1 MPTVDKRIEL
11 LETLRNIA
19 VKTPTNDVEVPES
32 VVGFGTIEYKAQTC
46 SACKKCIEACEPVA
60 LDMDQTLNMHDYLRV
75 TVPQEGFRSK
85 NREELVTLLQNLK
98 QDYDSGDVQAIS
110 VPVGLPGYGS
120 IVWSAEQCIACDKCI
135 EACPEDCLTLQKTY
149 KLPEIIGPIEA
160 PPPKPTVKDWEPFIV
175 CFVCWECSHAAA
187 DLAGLMHL
195 HYPASIRTIRL
206 PCSGALEP
214 IHIMTAM
221 ANGADGVLVT
231 GCLLSEC
238 HYGGDSPK
246 AGNFMQEGF
255 VKFWSDI
262 FEEIG
267 IGGRLF
273 IDFASAAMGIK
284 FAEIVE
290 TFTEQIRKLG
300 PTPIKAKT
308 EVQE

>member
-1 MPTVDKRIEL
+1 MDKRMDL
-11 LETLRNIA
+11 LEAIRSIA
-19 VKTPTNDVEVPES
+19 VKTPMNDIEVPEK

-46 SACKKCIEACEPVA
+46 SACKKCILACEPGA
-60 LDMDQTLNMHDYLRV
+60 LDIDATMSLPDYV
-75 TVPQEGFRSK
+75 KAAVPVEGFRSK
-85 NREELVTLLQNLK
+85 NRETLVTLLQNLK
-98 QDYDSGDVQAIS
+98 GDIDYGDVQAIS
-110 VPVGLPGYGS
+110 VPEGLAGYGS
-120 IVWSAEQCIACDKCI
+120 ITWSAEQCIACEKCI
-135 EACPEDCLTLQKTY
+135 EACPENCLTLKKVY
-149 KLPEIIGPIEA
+149 KLPEVVGEVETTPMER
-160 PPPKPTVKDWEPFIV
+160 KEKDWEPFII

-195 HYPASIRTIRL
+195 HYPATIRTIRI

-221 ANGADGVLVT
+221 AQGADGVLVT
-231 GCLLSEC
+231 GCLLHEC

-246 AGNFMQEGF
+246 AGNFMQYDF

-262 FEEIG
+262 FDEIG
-267 IGGRLF
+267 IGGRLY

-300 PTPIKAKT
+300 PSPIPVKT

>member
-1 MPTVDKRIEL
+1 MDKRMQL
-11 LETLRNIA
+11 LDAIRAIA
-19 VKTPTNDVEVPES
+19 VKTPTRDIEVPES
-32 VVGFGTIEYKAQTC
+32 VVGFGTIDYKAQTC
-46 SACKKCIEACEPVA
+46 SACKKCILACEPGA
-60 LDMDQTLNMHDYLRV
+60 LDIEGTLNMHDYLRV

-85 NREELVTLLQNLK
+85 NRETLVTLLQTLK
-98 QDYDSGDVQAIS
+98 GDYASGDVQAIS
-110 VPVGLPGYGS
+110 VPEGLPGYGS
-120 IVWSAEQCIACDKCI
+120 IMWSAEMCIACEKCI
-135 EACPEDCLTLQKTY
+135 EACPENCLTLQKTY
-149 KLPEIIGPIEA
+149 KLQEIVGPVEA
-160 PPPKPTVKDWEPFIV
+160 PAPRPADKDWEPFIV

-187 DLAGLMHL
+187 DLVGLMHL
-195 HYPASIRTIRL
+195 HYPASIRTIRI

-221 ANGADGVLVT
+221 EQGADGVLVT

-246 AGNFMQEGF
+246 AGNFMQYDF
-255 VKFWSDI
+255 VQFWSNL

-267 IGGRLF
+267 IGGRLY

-290 TFTEQIRKLG
+290 KFTDQIKKLG
-300 PTPIKAKT
+300 PSPIPVKT

>member
-1 MPTVDKRIEL
+1 
-11 LETLRNIA
+11 
-19 VKTPTNDVEVPES
+19 
-32 VVGFGTIEYKAQTC
+32 
-46 SACKKCIEACEPVA
+46 
-60 LDMDQTLNMHDYLRV
+60 
-75 TVPQEGFRSK
+75 
-85 NREELVTLLQNLK
+85 
-98 QDYDSGDVQAIS
+98 
-110 VPVGLPGYGS
+110 
-120 IVWSAEQCIACDKCI
+120 
-135 EACPEDCLTLQKTY
+135 
-149 KLPEIIGPIEA
+149 
-160 PPPKPTVKDWEPFIV
+160 
-175 CFVCWECSHAAA
+175 
-187 DLAGLMHL
+187 MHL

-267 IGGRLF
+267 IGGRLS

-290 TFTEQIRKLG
+290 TSTEQIRKLG
-300 PTPIKAKT
+300 PTPIQAKT

>member
-1 MPTVDKRIEL
+1 MDKRMEL
-11 LETLRNIA
+11 LDAIRAIA
-19 VKTPTNDVEVPES
+19 VKTPTNDVEVPTS
-32 VVGFGTIEYKAQTC
+32 VVGFGTIDYMAQTC
-46 SACKKCIEACEPVA
+46 SACKKCILACEPGA
-60 LDMDQTLNMHDYLRV
+60 LDMEDSLNMRDYLRV
-75 TVPQEGFRSK
+75 TVPQEGFRPK
-85 NREELVTLLQNLK
+85 NRETLVTLLQTLK
-98 QDYDSGDVQAIS
+98 GDYDYGDVQAVA
-110 VPVGLPGYGS
+110 VPQGLPGYGS
-120 IVWSAEQCIACDKCI
+120 IMWSAEMCIACEKCI

-149 KLPEIIGPIEA
+149 KLQQIVGEVEA
-160 PPPKPTVKDWEPFIV
+160 PAPKPVDKDWEPFII

-195 HYPASIRTIRL
+195 HYPASIRTIRI

-214 IHIMTAM
+214 IHIMTALKQ
-221 ANGADGVLVT
+221 GADGVLVT

-246 AGNFMQEGF
+246 AGNFMQYDF
-255 VKFWSDI
+255 VEFWSNI

-267 IGGRLF
+267 IGGRLY

-290 TFTEQIRKLG
+290 TFTDQIKKLG
-300 PTPIKAKT
+300 PSPISVKT

>member
-1 MPTVDKRIEL
+1 MDKRNQL
-11 LETLRNIA
+11 LDAIRAIA
-19 VKTPTNDVEVPES
+19 VKTPTNDVEVPKA

-46 SACKKCIEACEPVA
+46 SACKKCILACEPGA
-60 LDMDQTLNMHDYLRV
+60 LDIEGTLNMHDYLRV

-85 NREELVTLLQNLK
+85 NRETLVTLLQNLK
-98 QDYDSGDVQAIS
+98 GDYDSGDVQA
-110 VPVGLPGYGS
+110 VPVPEGLSGYGS
-120 IVWSAEQCIACDKCI
+120 ILWSAEQCIACEKCI
-135 EACPEDCLTLQKTY
+135 EACPENCFTLQKTY
-149 KLPEIIGPIEA
+149 RLPEIVGTVEA
-160 PPPKPTVKDWEPFIV
+160 PPTRPVDKDWEPFIV

-195 HYPASIRTIRL
+195 NYPASIRTIRI

-214 IHIMTAM
+214 IHIMTALEQ
-221 ANGADGVLVT
+221 GADGVLVT

-246 AGNFMQEGF
+246 AGNFMQYDF

-267 IGGRLF
+267 IGGRLY

-284 FAEIVE
+284 FAQIVE
-290 TFTEQIRKLG
+290 TFTDQIKKLG
-300 PTPIKAKT
+300 PSPIPVKT

>member
-1 MPTVDKRIEL
+1 MR
-11 LETLRNIA
+11 
-19 VKTPTNDVEVPES
+19 
-32 VVGFGTIEYKAQTC
+32 
-46 SACKKCIEACEPVA
+46 
-60 LDMDQTLNMHDYLRV
+60 DYLRV

-85 NREELVTLLQNLK
+85 NRETLVTLLQTLK
-98 QDYDSGDVQAIS
+98 GDYDYGDVQAIA
-110 VPVGLPGYGS
+110 VPQGLPGYGS
-120 IVWSAEQCIACDKCI
+120 IMWSAEMCIACEKCI

-149 KLPEIIGPIEA
+149 KLPQIVGEVESPA
-160 PPPKPTVKDWEPFIV
+160 PKPVEKDWEPFIV

-195 HYPASIRTIRL
+195 HYPASIRTIRI

-214 IHIMTAM
+214 IHIMTALEQ
-221 ANGADGVLVT
+221 GADGVLVT

-246 AGNFMQEGF
+246 AGNFMQYDF
-255 VKFWSDI
+255 VQFWSNI

-267 IGGRLF
+267 IGGRLY

-290 TFTEQIRKLG
+290 TFTEQIKKLG
-300 PTPIKAKT
+300 PSPIPVKP

>member
-1 MPTVDKRIEL
+1 MQL
-11 LETLRNIA
+11 LDAIRAIA
-19 VKTPTNDVEVPES
+19 VKTPTKDIEVPNS

-46 SACKKCIEACEPVA
+46 SACKKCILACEPAA
-60 LDMDQTLNMHDYLRV
+60 LDMEDTLNMYDYLRV

-85 NREELVTLLQNLK
+85 NRETLVTLLQNLK
-98 QDYDSGDVQAIS
+98 GDYDSGDVQAVS
-110 VPVGLPGYGS
+110 VPEGLPGYGS
-120 IVWSAEQCIACDKCI
+120 ILWSSEMCIACEKCI

-149 KLPEIIGPIEA
+149 KLPEIVGPVES
-160 PPPKPTVKDWEPFIV
+160 PPTLPVDKDWEPFIV

-195 HYPASIRTIRL
+195 HYPASIRTIRI

-214 IHIMTAM
+214 IHIMTALQQ
-221 ANGADGVLVT
+221 GADGVLVT

-246 AGNFMQEGF
+246 AGNFMQYDF

-267 IGGRLF
+267 IGGRLY
-273 IDFASAAMGIK
+273 IDFASAAMGVK
-284 FAEIVE
+284 FAQIVE
-290 TFTEQIRKLG
+290 TFTDQIKKLG
-300 PTPIKAKT
+300 PSPIPVKT

>member
-1 MPTVDKRIEL
+1 MDKRMEL
-11 LETLRNIA
+11 LDAIRAIA
-19 VKTPTNDVEVPES
+19 VKTPTKEITVPES
-32 VVGFGTIEYKAQTC
+32 VVGFGTIDYKAQTC
-46 SACKKCIEACEPVA
+46 SACKKCILACEPGA
-60 LDMDQTLNMHDYLRV
+60 LDIEDTLNMQDYLRV
-75 TVPQEGFRSK
+75 TVPQDGFRSK
-85 NREELVTLLQNLK
+85 NRETLVTLLQTLK
-98 QDYDSGDVQAIS
+98 GDHTSSDVQAIP
-110 VPVGLPGYGS
+110 VPQGLPGYGS
-120 IVWSAEQCIACDKCI
+120 ILWSTEMCIACEKCI

-149 KLPEIIGPIEA
+149 KLPEIIGEVETPQ
-160 PPPKPTVKDWEPFIV
+160 PKPKDKDWEPFIV

-195 HYPASIRTIRL
+195 HYPASIRTIRI

-214 IHIMTAM
+214 IHIMTALEQ
-221 ANGADGVLVT
+221 GADGVLVT

-246 AGNFMQEGF
+246 AGNFMQYDF
-255 VKFWSDI
+255 VQFWSDI

-267 IGGRLF
+267 IGGRLY

-290 TFTEQIRKLG
+290 TFTQQIKKLG
-300 PTPIKAKT
+300 PSPIPVKT

>member
-1 MPTVDKRIEL
+1 VDKRMEL
-11 LETLRNIA
+11 LDAIRAIA
-19 VKTPTNDVEVPES
+19 VKTPTNEVVVPES
-32 VVGFGTIEYKAQTC
+32 VVGFGTIDYKAQTC
-46 SACKKCIEACEPVA
+46 SACKKCILACEPGA
-60 LDMDQTLNMHDYLRV
+60 LDIEDTLNMHDYLRV

-85 NREELVTLLQNLK
+85 NRETLVTLLQTLK
-98 QDYDSGDVQAIS
+98 GDHTSSDVHAI
-110 VPVGLPGYGS
+110 PIPQGLPGYGS
-120 IVWSAEQCIACDKCI
+120 ILWSSEMCIACEKCI

-149 KLPEIIGPIEA
+149 KLPEIIGDVESPL
-160 PPPKPTVKDWEPFIV
+160 PKPEDKDWEPFIV

-195 HYPASIRTIRL
+195 HYPASIRTIRI

-214 IHIMTAM
+214 IHIMTALEQ
-221 ANGADGVLVT
+221 GADGVLVT

-246 AGNFMQEGF
+246 AGNFMQYDF
-255 VKFWSDI
+255 VQFWSDI

-267 IGGRLF
+267 IGGRLY

-284 FAEIVE
+284 FAEIVQ
-290 TFTEQIRKLG
+290 TFTDQIKKLG
-300 PTPIKAKT
+300 PSPIPVKT

>member
-1 MPTVDKRIEL
+1 VDKRIKL
-11 LETLRNIA
+11 LDSIRAIS

-46 SACKKCIEACEPVA
+46 SACKKCILACEPAA
-60 LDMDQTLNMHDYLRV
+60 LDIEQTLNMPDYLDASI
-75 TVPQEGFRSK
+75 PADGFRSK
-85 NREELVTLLQNLK
+85 NRETLVTLLQNLK
-98 QDYDSGDVQAIS
+98 QESDAGEVQAIS
-110 VPVGLPGYGS
+110 VPAGLPGYGS
-120 IVWSAEQCIACDKCI
+120 IAWSAEHCIACDKCI
-135 EACPEDCLTLQKTY
+135 EACPEDCLTSTKIY
-149 KLPEIIGPIEA
+149 KLPEIIGTIES
-160 PPPKPTVKDWEPFIV
+160 PPPVTTPKDWEPFIV

-195 HYPASIRTIRL
+195 HYPATIRTVRL

-214 IHIMTAM
+214 THIMTALE
-221 ANGADGVLVT
+221 NGADGVLVT

-246 AGNFMQEGF
+246 AGNFMQYDF

-267 IGGRLF
+267 IGGRLY

-290 TFTEQIRKLG
+290 AFTENLYKLG
-300 PTPIKAKT
+300 PSPIPKKP

>member
-1 MPTVDKRIEL
+1 MEL
-11 LETLRNIA
+11 LDAIRAIA
-19 VKTPTNDVEVPES
+19 VKTPTRDVEVPKS
-32 VVGFGTIEYKAQTC
+32 VVGFGTIDYKAQTC
-46 SACKKCIEACEPVA
+46 SACKKCILACEPSA
-60 LDMDQTLNMHDYLRV
+60 LDIEDTLNMHDYLRV

-85 NREELVTLLQNLK
+85 NRETLVTLLQNLK
-98 QDYDSGDVQAIS
+98 GDYDYGDVQAIS
-110 VPVGLPGYGS
+110 VPEGLPGYGS
-120 IVWSAEQCIACDKCI
+120 ILWSAEMCIACEKCI
-135 EACPEDCLTLQKTY
+135 EACPEDCLTLEKNY
-149 KLPEIIGPIEA
+149 KLPQIVGPVES
-160 PPPKPTVKDWEPFIV
+160 PPPLPIDKDWEPFIV

-195 HYPASIRTIRL
+195 HYPASIRTIRI

-214 IHIMTAM
+214 IHIMTAL
-221 ANGADGVLVT
+221 AQGADGVLVT

-246 AGNFMQEGF
+246 AGNFMQYDF

-267 IGGRLF
+267 IGGRLY

-290 TFTEQIRKLG
+290 TFTDQIKKLG
-300 PTPIKAKT
+300 PSPIPVKT
-308 EVQE
+308 EVPE

>member
-1 MPTVDKRIEL
+1 VDKRESLIDS
-11 LETLRNIA
+11 LRAIA
-19 VKTPTNDVEVPES
+19 VKTPTREIEVPEK

-46 SACKKCIEACEPVA
+46 SACKKCILACEPAA
-60 LDMDQTLNMHDYLRV
+60 LDLENTLNLPDYL
-75 TVPQEGFRSK
+75 TAFVPMDGFRSK
-85 NREELVTLLQNLK
+85 NRETLVTLLQELK
-98 QDYDSGDVQAIS
+98 QDVSAGDVQAIP
-110 VPVGLPGYGS
+110 VPEGLFGYGS
-120 IVWSAEQCIACDKCI
+120 ITWSAEQCIACNKCV
-135 EACPEDCLTLQKTY
+135 EACPEDCLTLVKTY
-149 KLPEIIGPIEA
+149 KLPEIIGEVEPV
-160 PPPKPTVKDWEPFIV
+160 PPKPIPKDWEPFIV

-195 HYPASIRTIRL
+195 HYPPTIRTIRL

-214 IHIMTAM
+214 IHIMKALE
-221 ANGADGVLVT
+221 NGADGVLVT

-246 AGNFMQEGF
+246 AGNFMQYDF

-262 FEEIG
+262 LEEIG
-267 IGGRLF
+267 MGGRLY

-290 TFTEQIRKLG
+290 KFTEIVIEKG
-300 PTPIKAKT
+300 PNPLPEKM

>member
-1 MPTVDKRIEL
+1 MDKRNQL
-11 LETLRNIA
+11 LETIRAIA
-19 VKTPTNDVEVPES
+19 VKTPTKDVEVPQA

-46 SACKKCIEACEPVA
+46 SACKKCILACEPGA
-60 LDMDQTLNMHDYLRV
+60 LDIEGTLNMHDYLRV

-85 NREELVTLLQNLK
+85 NRETLVTLLQTLK
-98 QDYDSGDVQAIS
+98 GDYDYGDVQAIP
-110 VPVGLPGYGS
+110 VPEGLSGYGS
-120 IVWSAEQCIACDKCI
+120 ILWSAHQCIACEKCI
-135 EACPEDCLTLQKTY
+135 EACPENCLTLQKTY
-149 KLPEIIGPIEA
+149 KLPEIVGPVES
-160 PPPKPTVKDWEPFIV
+160 PPERSVDKDWEPFIV

-195 HYPASIRTIRL
+195 NYPASIRTIRI

-214 IHIMTAM
+214 IHIMTALEQ
-221 ANGADGVLVT
+221 GADGVLVT

-246 AGNFMQEGF
+246 AGNFMQYDF

-267 IGGRLF
+267 LGGRLY

-284 FAEIVE
+284 FAQIVE
-290 TFTEQIRKLG
+290 TFTDQIKKLG
-300 PTPIKAKT
+300 PSPIPVKT

>member
-1 MPTVDKRIEL
+1 MDKRIDL
-11 LETLRNIA
+11 LEAIRSIA
-19 VKTPTNDVEVPES
+19 VKTPMNDIEVPEK

-46 SACKKCIEACEPVA
+46 SACKKCILACEPGA
-60 LDMDQTLNMHDYLRV
+60 LDMDSTLNMPDYVRA
-75 TVPQEGFRSK
+75 TVPMEGFRSK
-85 NREELVTLLQNLK
+85 NRETLVTLLQSLK
-98 QDYDSGDVQAIS
+98 QDYNFGDVLAVS
-110 VPVGLPGYGS
+110 VPEGLAGYGS
-120 IVWSAEQCIACDKCI
+120 IDWSAEQCIACEKCI
-135 EACPEDCLTLQKTY
+135 EACPENCLTLKKVY
-149 KLPEIIGPIEA
+149 KLPEIVGEIEA
-160 PPPKPTVKDWEPFIV
+160 VPVKRTEKDWEPFII

-195 HYPASIRTIRL
+195 SYPATIRTVRI

-221 ANGADGVLVT
+221 AQGADGVLVT
-231 GCLLSEC
+231 GCLLHEC

-246 AGNFMQEGF
+246 AGNFMQYDF

-267 IGGRLF
+267 IGGRLY

-300 PTPIKAKT
+300 PSPIPVKS

>member
-1 MPTVDKRIEL
+1 MEL
-11 LETLRNIA
+11 LDAIRAIA
-19 VKTPTNDVEVPES
+19 VKTPTNDVEVPNS

-46 SACKKCIEACEPVA
+46 SACKKCILACEPGA
-60 LDMDQTLNMHDYLRV
+60 LDMEDSLNMHDYLRV

-85 NREELVTLLQNLK
+85 NRETLVTLLQTLK
-98 QDYDSGDVQAIS
+98 GNYEYGDVHAVA
-110 VPVGLPGYGS
+110 VPQGLPGYGS
-120 IVWSAEQCIACDKCI
+120 IMWSAEQCIACEKCI
-135 EACPEDCLTLQKTY
+135 EACPEDCLTLHKTY
-149 KLPEIIGPIEA
+149 KLPQIVGEVETPT
-160 PPPKPTVKDWEPFIV
+160 PKPEDKDWEPFIV

-195 HYPASIRTIRL
+195 HYPASIRTIRI

-214 IHIMTAM
+214 IHIMTALEQ
-221 ANGADGVLVT
+221 GADGVLVT

-246 AGNFMQEGF
+246 AGNFMQYDF
-255 VKFWSDI
+255 VHFWQAI
-262 FEEIG
+262 FDEIG
-267 IGGRLF
+267 IGGRLY

-290 TFTEQIRKLG
+290 TFTNQIKKLG
-300 PTPIKAKT
+300 PSPIHVKT